1 VARANL
7 AHHVEGKMIA
17 VDEGVAC
24 WYGGCEHEG
33 EQARDLLRDGV
44 LSEKGG
50 GHSATDTPNL
60 DFLAHGRWS
69 AG

>member
-1 VARANL
+1 
-7 AHHVEGKMIA
+7 

-24 WYGGCEHEG
+24 WYSGCEREG
-33 EQARDLLRDGV
+33 EKARDLLRDGV

-50 GHSATDTPNL
+50 GHSATDTSNL

-69 AG
+69 AR